1 MKERVDSL
9 NAPLAARVTPY
20 RWGLAGV
27 GVFCFA
33 LGGVGAV
40 TPLLP
45 TTIFLLIGSFC
56 LIRSCPRLEEWFF
69 QRRLFS
75 KYAGFIRSNEP
86 MPAGVRRTALGMMWT
101 SLSVSVAI
109 LAMAGRLTPL
119 LGAVAASLGIGGTIA
134 ILLFRRPPRGGAR
147 PSGHVH

>member
-1 MKERVDSL
+1 MKEPVDSL

-27 GVFCFA
+27 GVVCFV

-56 LIRSCPRLEEWFF
+56 LIRSCPRLEDWFF
-69 QRRLFS
+69 KRRLFA
-75 KYAGFIRSNEP
+75 KYAGFIRSKEP
-86 MPAGVRRTALGMMWT
+86 MPAVVRRTALCMMWL
-101 SLSVSVAI
+101 SLSVSVGV
-109 LAMAGRLTPL
+109 LAVAGRLTPVI
-119 LGAVAASLGIGGTIA
+119 GAVAVGLGAIGTVA
-134 ILLFRRPPRGGAR
+134 ILRFRRPPGGGAG
-147 PSGHVH
+147 PAGNIH

>member
-1 MKERVDSL
+1 MKEPIDSL

-27 GVFCFA
+27 GVLCFG
-33 LGGVGAV
+33 LGGIGAV

-45 TTIFLLIGSFC
+45 TTVFLLIGSFC

-69 QRRLFS
+69 RRRLFV
-75 KYAGFIRSNEP
+75 KYAGFIRSKEP
-86 MPAGVRRTALGMMWT
+86 MPSVVRRTALGMMWL

-109 LAMAGRLTPL
+109 LTIAGRLTPVM
-119 LGAVAASLGIGGTIA
+119 GAVAAGLGIGGTIA

-147 PSGHVH
+147 PSGTVH

>member
-1 MKERVDSL
+1 MEEPVDSL

-27 GVFCFA
+27 GVCCFA

-56 LIRSCPRLEEWFF
+56 LIRSCPKLEDWFF
-69 QRRLFS
+69 QRRLFAR
-75 KYAGFIRSNEP
+75 YAGFIRSKEP
-86 MPAGVRRTALGMMWT
+86 MPAVVRRTALAMMWL

-109 LAMAGRLTPL
+109 LAVAGRLTL
-119 LGAVAASLGIGGTIA
+119 VMGAVAAALGLGGTIA

-147 PSGHVH
+147 RSGPVH